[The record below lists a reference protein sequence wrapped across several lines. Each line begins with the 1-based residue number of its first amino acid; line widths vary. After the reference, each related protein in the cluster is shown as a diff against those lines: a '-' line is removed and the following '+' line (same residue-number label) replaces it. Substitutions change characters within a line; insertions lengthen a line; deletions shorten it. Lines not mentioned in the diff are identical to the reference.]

1 MTDYRALMCEDLQ
14 EDLDMDTMESEYGD
28 MIDSVA
34 CGDTELENVSEDV
47 NRLIGE
53 DEDDINDD
61 NFDGAELESFKDDF
75 LDTGDKLKY
84 VY

>member
-61 NFDGAELESFKDDF
+61 NFDSAELESVKDDF

>member
-14 EDLDMDTMESEYGD
+14 EDLDMDTMESDYGD